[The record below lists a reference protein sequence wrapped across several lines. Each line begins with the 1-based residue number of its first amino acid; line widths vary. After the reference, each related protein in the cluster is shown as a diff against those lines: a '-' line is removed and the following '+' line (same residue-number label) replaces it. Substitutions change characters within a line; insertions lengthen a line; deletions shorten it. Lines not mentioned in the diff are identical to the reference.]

1 MTKATALRAGL
12 AREVV
17 RLSIAALP
25 LVVFA
30 SLPAQG

>member
-1 MTKATALRAGL
+1 MATATALRARL

-25 LVVFA
+25 LIVFA